1 MELQVA
7 CLETEQCV
15 CRGWGIENT
24 LTREEKSE
32 MFKTYLCQDVA
43 RTSEPLC
50 MFKLPSLKKY
60 SPLCGGSQLA
70 LKVTSKQI

>member
-1 MELQVA
+1 MFELQVA

-43 RTSEPLC
+43 RTSEAPC
-50 MFKLPSLKKY
+50 MFKLLSLKKY
-60 SPLCGGSQLA
+60 NPLCGGSQLP
-70 LKVTSKQI
+70 LKMFF